1 MRAELPWRQSSTDT
15 WGGPPPRRCD
25 SPVPMATQQRYVP
38 TLADAGFEHI
48 ETTVSVAHLRSASGA
63 DLFEQAV
70 LLTSLAPALT
80 ALDADQRLALTAEFD
95 NSPVLRAP
103 SGELAVPIEATVI
116 VAQRT
121 QPSGTGT
128 TRSRSK

>member
-1 MRAELPWRQSSTDT
+1 M
-15 WGGPPPRRCD
+15 
-25 SPVPMATQQRYVP
+25 PMATQQRYVP
-38 TLADAGFEHI
+38 MRADAGFDHI
-48 ETTVSVAHLRSASGA
+48 ETTVSVAHLRSQSGA

-95 NSPVLRAP
+95 SSPVLRAP
-103 SGELAVPIEATVI
+103 TGELAVPIEATVI

-121 QPSGTGT
+121 HRPGLARHGVVE
-128 TRSRSK
+128 